1 MNKMIETILEVNSDW
16 MCLFKIGSFYHCF
29 GKDAYILSY
38 IFNYKIKEIGSNHKD
53 CGFPIG
59 VLPKIKAKLEN
70 IGISYIVIDSRNNYY
85 VDEQFDN
92 GNNNKYQTMYSKAKR
107 TVNYKI

>member
-1 MNKMIETILEVNSDW
+1 MDFRV
-16 MCLFKIGSFYHCF
+16 
-29 GKDAYILSY
+29 
-38 IFNYKIKEIGSNHKD
+38 
-53 CGFPIG
+53 G

-92 GNNNKYQTMYSKAKR
+92 GNNNKYQTMYLKAKIIGLQVR
-107 TVNYKI
+107 IEYM